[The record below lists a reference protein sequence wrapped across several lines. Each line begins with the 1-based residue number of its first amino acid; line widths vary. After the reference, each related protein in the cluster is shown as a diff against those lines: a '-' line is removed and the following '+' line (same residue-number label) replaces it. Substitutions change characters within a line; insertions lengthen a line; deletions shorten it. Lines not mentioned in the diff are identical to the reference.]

1 MDDSSKM
8 NDCDDEE
15 VISISSEE
23 NFVIYPDI
31 NIFSPQTSQ
40 KRNEIKLK
48 RNSGLKYTLAKT
60 QKSVEARIQGPPCGC
75 KRNCRQKLNNAHEDI
90 FNNFWTIGSYDLQN
104 CYLFDCIQVGDK
116 RRCYK
121 TKTKNQQSR
130 RTISASYTVNV
141 NGVNISVCKVE
152 FMNLHGLQNSRG
164 RLDHIIKMKR
174 EGAIFPK
181 TDGRGK
187 HTNRCNKKTNEF

>member
-130 RTISASYTVNV
+130 RTISASYT
-141 NGVNISVCKVE
+141 
-152 FMNLHGLQNSRG
+152 NSRG